1 MRIGLLFGGKSFE
14 HDISIISAN
23 VIYHSLIEK
32 YDAFLMYIDRNGE
45 FRSPKKIDVLEL
57 ANGKKYK
64 SFSFCKGGVKYL
76 SKFKKID
83 VIISVM
89 HGINGEDGTATIIS
103 NLYDIPYVG
112 SNHISSGVL
121 LDKHFTYAVLCDLN
135 VKTIDTI
142 SLLNTEEFICNEFPV
157 IVKPARL
164 GSSIGIS
171 KINNIEELN
180 KCVENA
186 FRFDNKV
193 IFQPF
198 INEFKEY
205 NQAAYF
211 YDGELYLSNVEE
223 VFKTDEILSFDD
235 KYLSSKVK
243 KKHSFITDIELINRI
258 SEITRKIYTNLE
270 LGGIIRI
277 DYMLVDGEVIVN
289 EINTTP
295 GSLAYYLFDE
305 DITTLLE
312 RQIRTALF
320 NFQNKRETTFE
331 SSVLYQKYN
340 YKK

>member
-1 MRIGLLFGGKSFE
+1 MRIGLLFGGKSYE

-23 VIYHSLIEK
+23 VIYHSLIENHEV
-32 YDAFLMYIDRNGE
+32 FLMYIDRNGD
-45 FRSPKKIDVLEL
+45 FKNPKKINVLEL
-57 ANGKKYK
+57 AGGKKYR
-64 SFSFCKGGVKYL
+64 SFSFCKGGVKLLGKY
-76 SKFKKID
+76 KKID

-103 NLYDIPYVG
+103 NLYNIPYVG
-112 SNHISSGVL
+112 SNHISSGAL
-121 LDKHFTYAVLCDLN
+121 LDKHFTYALLCDLD
-135 VKTIDTI
+135 VKTIDSI
-142 SLLNTEEFICNEFPV
+142 SLLDTQEYKCEEFPI

-171 KINNIEELN
+171 KINSKEELN
-180 KCVENA
+180 SSVKKA
-186 FRFDNKV
+186 FKFDSKI

-198 INEFKEY
+198 IKEFKEY

-211 YDGELYLSNVEE
+211 YNGNIYLSNVEE
-223 VFKTDEILSFDD
+223 VFKTEDILSFDD

-243 KKHSFITDIELINRI
+243 KNHSFVSDDELINKI
-258 SEITRKIYTNLE
+258 SEITKKIYVNLE
-270 LGGIIRI
+270 LSGIVRI
-277 DYMLVDGEVIVN
+277 DYMLVDGEVLVN

-312 RQIRTALF
+312 RQIHTALF

>member
-23 VIYHSLIEK
+23 VIYRSLIEK
-32 YDAFLMYIDRNGE
+32 YDVFLMYIDRNGE

-64 SFSFCKGGVKYL
+64 NFTFCKGGVKYL

-89 HGINGEDGTATIIS
+89 HGVNGEDGTATTLS
-103 NLYDIPYVG
+103 NLFNIPYVG
-112 SNHISSGVL
+112 SNHISSGAL
-121 LDKHFTYAVLCDLN
+121 LDKHFTYALLRDLD

-142 SLLNTEEFICNEFPV
+142 SLLDTQEYKCEEFPI

-171 KINNIEELN
+171 KISNKEELN
-180 KCVENA
+180 SSVMQA
-186 FRFDNKV
+186 FKFDSKI

-198 INEFKEY
+198 IKEFKEY
-205 NQAAYF
+205 NQAAYI
-211 YDGELYLSNVEE
+211 YNGNIYLSNVEE
-223 VFKTDEILSFDD
+223 VFKTEDILSFDD

-243 KKHSFITDIELINRI
+243 KDHSFVLDEILIDKI
-258 SEITRKIYTNLE
+258 SEITKKIYTNLE
-270 LGGIIRI
+270 LGGIVRI
-277 DYMLVDGEVIVN
+277 DYMLADGEVLVN

-312 RQIRTALF
+312 RQIHTALL
-320 NFQNKRETTFE
+320 NFQNKKETTFE